1 MMPNPLQDQG
11 EGRRAY
17 SVRPVTV
24 KSARAWVKQVHRHLP
39 NVQGGLFASSVWN
52 EDGLAAVGIAGMPP
66 RVWLG
71 TGRIVIS
78 RVAALP
84 GLEPV
89 GDHAAPACTMIYGSL
104 CRAAK
109 ALGYREAWT
118 YTLPGESGASLRA
131 AGFTDM
137 GETRGEEWD
146 RPSRARKAAVNAQRK
161 RRWMRLLSTPKQRP

>member
-1 MMPNPLQDQG
+1 MK
-11 EGRRAY
+11 Y

-24 KSARAWVKQVHRHLP
+24 KGAQAWVKLVHRHLP
-39 NVQGGLFASSVWN
+39 NIQGGLFATSVW
-52 EDGLAAVGIAGMPP
+52 DGAKPVAMGIAVNPP

-71 TGRIVIS
+71 TGRIVIG
-78 RVAALP
+78 RVAAQPELT
-84 GLEPV
+84 PV
-89 GDHAAPACTMIYGSL
+89 GDHAAPACTMVYGSL

-131 AGFTDM
+131 AGFLYM

-146 RPSRARKAAVNAQRK
+146 RPSRARRAAVSPEK
-161 RRWMRLLSTPKQRP
+161 KGRWMRRLAA